1 MNFLSISS
9 HVVHGYVGNKAI
21 SMAIQFKPN
30 VENID
35 ILNTVQLN
43 THPKYLLNEKYAE
56 IAVTNYDPERLM
68 NEVLEKSLLGF
79 LEMDYNCIILSY
91 FNSAKGID
99 YLTEVLLKKKG
110 KNTKIILDP
119 IMGDNGRIY
128 CNPMIVDS
136 YKKLISN
143 LDIDCILPNQ
153 FELELLVNDEFDSEK
168 IKDDKYFISLIEK
181 FHLMYPRVKNLIVT
195 SVMIDNKIPYILIS
209 STLQPNRIRKINLE
223 RFYLKDTIV
232 YGCGD
237 LFTGLIAYEYT
248 KNMDQQENDMEIID
262 IFKIVLSV
270 VRDLK
275 IVIDRSIS
283 SRIKVDELN
292 YQLNDLNLI
301 ECIDD
306 VLSKSG
312 DDYDND
318 ESYYEIEYLV

>member
-21 SMAIQFKPN
+21 NMAIQFKPN
-30 VENID
+30 VESID

-43 THPKYLLNEKYAE
+43 THPKYLLNGKYADVA
-56 IAVTNYDPERLM
+56 IINYDSD
-68 NEVLEKSLLGF
+68 VLINDVLKKSLLEF
-79 LEMDYNCIILSY
+79 LQMDYNCIIVSY
-91 FNSAKGID
+91 FNNAKGID
-99 YLTEVLLKKKG
+99 YLTDVLLEERRG
-110 KNTKIILDP
+110 KMKIILDP

-128 CNPMIVDS
+128 CNPNIIDS
-136 YKKLISN
+136 YKSLITKV
-143 LDIDCILPNQ
+143 DIDCILPNQ
-153 FELELLVNDEFDSEK
+153 FELELLVNNEYDSSK
-168 IKDDKYFISLIEK
+168 VKDDKYFVELINK
-181 FHLMYPRVKNLIVT
+181 FHSMYPKVKNLIVT
-195 SVMIDNKIPYILIS
+195 SVMIDNEIPYILIS
-209 STLQPNRIRKINLE
+209 SILSPNKIRKINLE
-223 RFYLKDTIV
+223 RFYLKDTTI

-237 LFTGLIAYEYT
+237 LFTGLLAYEYT
-248 KNMDQQENDMEIID
+248 KNMEQQENSIEIID
-262 IFKIVLSV
+262 VFKMVLCV

-283 SRIKVDELN
+283 SRIKMDELK

-301 ECIDD
+301 DCIDD

>member
-21 SMAIQFKPN
+21 NMAIQFKPN

-43 THPKYLLNEKYAE
+43 THPKYLLNDKYAD
-56 IAVTNYDPERLM
+56 IAITNYDSD
-68 NEVLEKSLLGF
+68 VLINDILKKSLLEF

-91 FNSAKGID
+91 FNNAKGID
-99 YLTEVLLKKKG
+99 YLTNVLLEKRSDKM
-110 KNTKIILDP
+110 KIILDP

-128 CNPMIVDS
+128 CNPMIIDS
-136 YKKLISN
+136 YKNLITKL
-143 LDIDCILPNQ
+143 DVDCILPNQ
-153 FELELLVNDEFDSEK
+153 FELELLVNNENDSSK
-168 IKDDKYFISLIEK
+168 VKDDKYFVELINK

-195 SVMIDNKIPYILIS
+195 SVMIDNKTPYILIS
-209 STLQPNRIRKINLE
+209 STLSPNKIRKINLE
-223 RFYLKDTIV
+223 RFYLKDTTI

-237 LFTGLIAYEYT
+237 LFTGLLAYEYT
-248 KNMDQQENDMEIID
+248 KNMEQQGDSIEIID
-262 IFKIVLSV
+262 VFKIVLSV

-283 SRIKVDELN
+283 SRIKVDEFK

-301 ECIDD
+301 DCIDD

-318 ESYYEIEYLV
+318 ESYYEVEYLV